1 MQVAPP
7 LGVAAGGGG
16 GGGAVHLR
24 DHRLQREHQVS
35 QEDSRSLGKD
45 KTSQARKDKTM
56 GCFLWL
62 FTAVLSS
69 SRSGS
74 FLLIAHSKP
83 RRLPLY
89 VTTHPPQ

>member
-1 MQVAPP
+1 MAPP

-16 GGGAVHLR
+16 GGGSVHLR

-35 QEDSRSLGKD
+35 QDDCGEDSRSSGKD

-56 GCFLWL
+56 GGFLWL

-74 FLLIAHSKP
+74 FLLIAH
-83 RRLPLY
+83 
-89 VTTHPPQ
+89 